1 MDDIF
6 KPDAFADKVALITGA
21 TSGLGAETARQF
33 AAHGAAV
40 MLVGRNAE
48 RGEALKAEIE
58 AAGGTAA
65 LLLADVSRSAVCD
78 KVVADTVAAFGRI
91 DILFNNAGIVVT
103 TALVDTTDEDFERVM
118 RTNLFGSFYMARAG
132 VRQMLEQGSGSIVN
146 MGSDAGLQGY
156 AGMCTYGTTKAAV
169 IHMTKCMA
177 LETADKNIRVNVICP
192 GDIDTPMQD
201 AGYGDSE
208 LSREDMMAE
217 VAATIPMKR
226 HGEPVEI
233 ARTVMYLASDAA
245 KFLHGAICSVDGG
258 AAAGRSFIMDEDS

>member
-1 MDDIF
+1 
-6 KPDAFADKVALITGA
+6 
-21 TSGLGAETARQF
+21 
-33 AAHGAAV
+33 
-40 MLVGRNAE
+40 
-48 RGEALKAEIE
+48 
-58 AAGGTAA
+58 
-65 LLLADVSRSAVCD
+65 
-78 KVVADTVAAFGRI
+78 
-91 DILFNNAGIVVT
+91 
-103 TALVDTTDEDFERVM
+103 
-118 RTNLFGSFYMARAG
+118 
-132 VRQMLEQGSGSIVN
+132 

>member
-1 MDDIF
+1 MEDIF

-33 AAHGAAV
+33 AAHGASV

-48 RGEALKAEIE
+48 RGETLKSEIE
-58 AAGGTAA
+58 AAGGAAA
-65 LLLADVSRSAVCD
+65 LLLADVSQSAVCD
-78 KVVADTVAAFGRI
+78 KVVADTVAAFGRV

-103 TALVDTTDEDFERVM
+103 TAMVDTTDEDFERVM
-118 RTNLFGSFYMARAG
+118 QTNLFGSYYMARAC
-132 VRQMLEQGSGSIVN
+132 VRQMLKQGSGSIVN

-156 AGMCTYGTTKAAV
+156 AGMSTYGTTKAAV

-177 LETADKNIRVNVICP
+177 LETAEQNIRVNVICP

-201 AGYGDSE
+201 AGYNDPNM
-208 LSREDMMAE
+208 SREEMMAE
-217 VAATIPMKR
+217 VASTIPMKR

-245 KFLHGAICSVDGG
+245 KFLHGNICSVDGG

>member
-1 MDDIF
+1 MEDIF

-33 AAHGAAV
+33 AAHGASV

-65 LLLADVSRSAVCD
+65 LILADVADSAACD
-78 KVVADTVAAFGRI
+78 KLVTATVARFGRI
-91 DILFNNAGIVVT
+91 DIMFNNAGVVVT
-103 TALVDTTDEDFERVM
+103 TAMIDTTDEDFERVM
-118 RTNLFGSFYMARAG
+118 RINLFGSFYMARAT

-156 AGMCTYGTTKAAV
+156 AGMCTYGSTKAAV
-169 IHMTKCMA
+169 IHMTKCLA
-177 LETADKNIRVNVICP
+177 LETADRNIRVNVICP

-201 AGYGDSE
+201 AGYGEPDM
-208 LSREDMMAE
+208 SREEMLAA
-217 VAATIPMKR
+217 VASTIPMKR
-226 HGEPVEI
+226 HGQPVEI

-245 KFLHGAICSVDGG
+245 KFLHGTVCSVDGG
-258 AAAGRSFIMDEDS
+258 AAAGRSFIMDEDT